1 MQTEH
6 LDSQINEQ
14 YLQDFA
20 EAWNRHDLQT
30 LMSFMSEDCVFQLSS
45 GPDVDGTRYT
55 GYKEVEKAFQKI
67 LDLFPDCQWTNP
79 RHFISG
85 NRGVTQWTFVATNED
100 GSTTEVDGC
109 DLFTF
114 TGNKIAVKNSFR
126 KIRL

>member
-1 MQTEH
+1 
-6 LDSQINEQ
+6 
-14 YLQDFA
+14 
-20 EAWNRHDLQT
+20 
-30 LMSFMSEDCVFQLSS
+30 MSEDCVFQLSS

-55 GYKEVEKAFQKI
+55 GYKEVEKAFRKI
-67 LDLFPDCQWTNP
+67 LDLFPDCQLTNH

-100 GSTTEVDGC
+100 GSTTEVNGC